1 MKTALW
7 EQLERRDNLP
17 EAAGWTGE
25 PSEFIK
31 SVGSGR
37 SDRAER
43 GYYFLRSLITYGLK
57 GLSAYPACER
67 PAAGGPGG
75 GCIFTA
81 GACGDAG

>member
-31 SVGSGR
+31 KR
-37 SDRAER
+37 RKRA
-43 GYYFLRSLITYGLK
+43 F
-57 GLSAYPACER
+57 
-67 PAAGGPGG
+67 
-75 GCIFTA
+75 
-81 GACGDAG
+81 